1 MELSD
6 DEKKKVKGLSPML
19 KLALNLLTNCINKII
34 DGECNEDELCES
46 MARLEPKTNGYI
58 LPEDYMTVDECL
70 RMLNMD
76 RAQFYEKVVN
86 KNNLNITYF
95 KNKSLG
101 YKRSDIERFLQKN
114 RDKESRRLFCKNKR
128 REKRL

>member
-6 DEKKKVKGLSPML
+6 IEKNKVKGLSPML
-19 KLALNLLTNCINKII
+19 KLALKLLTDCINKII
-34 DGECNEDELCES
+34 NGECNESEICES
-46 MARLEPKTNGYI
+46 IALLEPKENGYV

-70 RMLNMD
+70 RLLNMD

-86 KNNLNITYF
+86 KDNLKITYF

-101 YKRSDIERFLQKN
+101 YKRSDIERYLQKN
-114 RDKESRRLFCKNKR
+114 RDKESRRLFLRNKR
-128 REKRL
+128 KEKRK